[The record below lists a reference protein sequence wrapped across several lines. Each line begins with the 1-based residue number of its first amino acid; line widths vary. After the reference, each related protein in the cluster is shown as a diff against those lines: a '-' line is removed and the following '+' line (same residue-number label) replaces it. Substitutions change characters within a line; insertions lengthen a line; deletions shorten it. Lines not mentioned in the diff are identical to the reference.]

1 MPEFR
6 AISAIGGC
14 RFGRSPLHEGVG
26 SFHRPDRDVL
36 TAAQP
41 AREFRIAQREL
52 AEIRLAHAVTQAKP
66 FHVSDKAGACRR
78 QVIDAAHASSLKGNF
93 RTRQYGS
100 GKYQVWNKR
109 RICGIYPHVTL
120 RAQLHIRML
129 AAGYNPK
136 SLAEAAGVRQSF
148 VADIF
153 AGRSKNPRLQ
163 DLHRLAVVVGCTV
176 EDLLPPQRLPLTR
189 PRYDPRMLKLAEL
202 NAKLKDLSIKDL
214 DMVIRLLD
222 AVRPM
227 RDRQSDTDAA

>member
-1 MPEFR
+1 MPKRR

-14 RFGRSPLHEGVG
+14 RFGRRLLHEGVG
-26 SFHRPDRDVL
+26 SFHRPNRDVL
-36 TAAQP
+36 PAAQP
-41 AREFRIAQREL
+41 AGEFRIAQREL
-52 AEIRLAHAVTQAKP
+52 AKRRLAHAVTQAKP
-66 FHVSDKAGACRR
+66 FHVTDQAGACRR
-78 QVIDAAHASSLKGNF
+78 QVIDAAHASRLKGNF
-93 RTRQYGS
+93 QTSQYMS

-120 RAQLHIRML
+120 RDQLHIRML

-136 SLAEAAGVRQSF
+136 SLAEAAGVKQSF

-163 DLHRLAVVVGCTV
+163 DLQRLAVVVGCTV

-189 PRYDPRMLKLAEL
+189 PRYDPRTLKLAEV
-202 NAKLKDLSIKDL
+202 NAKLKELSIKDL

-227 RDRQSDTDAA
+227 RDKYSDTDAA